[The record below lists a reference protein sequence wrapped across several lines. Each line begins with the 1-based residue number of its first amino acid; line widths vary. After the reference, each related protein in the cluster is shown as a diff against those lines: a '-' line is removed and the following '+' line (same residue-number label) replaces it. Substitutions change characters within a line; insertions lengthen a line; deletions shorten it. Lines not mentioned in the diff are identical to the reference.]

1 MKVEKEIIGKEITE
15 KEIQEIERLTGGKI
29 GTHTFGPNDEHKLEN
44 SFLSPN
50 GDYIGDFNLGKWYI
64 KNKLMVDEMYPHG
77 VAAVIQEDTYGT
89 ENPIIEGMF
98 GYTHRG
104 GQLFKIGDRLFDE
117 GHEPKKEDY
126 TKDEWEIFESDFKRT
141 YEESDELE
149 KKWIEEDGISYVI
162 PFKKRGVRIIETM
175 EDAFQ
180 AAKNMSK
187 YLS

>member
-1 MKVEKEIIGKEITE
+1 MESKTSKDKEISIEDIK
-15 KEIQEIERLTGGKI
+15 EIERLTGGKI
-29 GTHTFGPNDEHKLEN
+29 GTHTFGPNDEHTLEN

-64 KNKLMVDEMYPHG
+64 KNKLMIDEEYPNG
-77 VAAVIQEDTYGT
+77 VAAVIQEGTYGT

-141 YEESDELE
+141 YEESDEFE

-162 PFKKRGVRIIETM
+162 PFKKRGARIIETM